1 MSRRS
6 VEWILRGLLMVVLA
20 IGGLG
25 CKQEEGAIP
34 EGEDAK
40 MEMAAPEAKVP
51 AEEKVS
57 GDTVLFEEQ
66 EGVQQ
71 EDETNYE

>member
-6 VEWILRGLLMVVLA
+6 VEWILSGLLMVVLA

-34 EGEDAK
+34 ETEDAK
-40 MEMAAPEAKVP
+40 REMAAPEVKVP
-51 AEEKVS
+51 AEENVP

-71 EDETNYE
+71 EDDTNYE